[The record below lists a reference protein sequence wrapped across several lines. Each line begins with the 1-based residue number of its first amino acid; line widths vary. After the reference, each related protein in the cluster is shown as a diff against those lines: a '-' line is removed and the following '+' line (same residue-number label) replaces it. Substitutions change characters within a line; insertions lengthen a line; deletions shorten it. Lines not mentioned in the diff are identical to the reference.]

1 MSSMPITQ
9 RAAVL
14 EQHGKPLVIVKDRPI
29 PEAIP
34 GSIVIKVLATPLSR
48 YARTAFEG
56 TIPAPLLDPPF
67 VPCPRTL
74 GYVHK
79 VGSGTTSFKEG
90 DLVHVEPVVVARDDP
105 NVFIMQG
112 HVKGPP
118 GDKTDRLAKEEFR
131 DGALQQY
138 QRVPLENAYFIDE
151 KLIRELGIDLIN
163 LVSIST
169 FSPAAG
175 AIFESANLKVCDT
188 IIIGPSGGSFGGSAV
203 ELALAV
209 GANVVALGRNGEL
222 LQAMKQSLKS
232 SRLSTVLMTGDV
244 DADAAAILAATP
256 GGGGA
261 DVYNDWSPGGVA
273 VAPFLPSAIR
283 ALKSGGR
290 IVVSGGAYGVLEVPY
305 ISMVF
310 NRLSIEGSFMCNRE
324 SMTRLIRMIESGQL
338 DISTEGGT
346 KVRRYGLDE
355 IDMAIA
361 ITEETTR
368 WRSHTVVTPNQVD

>member
-1 MSSMPITQ
+1 MSSIPITQ
-9 RAAVL
+9 RVAVL
-14 EQHGKPLVIVKDRPI
+14 EQYGKPLVIVEDETI
-29 PEAIP
+29 PEATP
-34 GSIVIKVLATPLSR
+34 GSIVVKVLATPLSR
-48 YARTAFEG
+48 YARTAFDG

-79 VGSGTTSFKEG
+79 IGSGTTSFKEG
-90 DLVHVEPVVVARDDP
+90 DLVHVEPVVTARDDP

-118 GDKTDRLAKEEFR
+118 GDKTDRLAEGEFR

-138 QRVPLENAYFIDE
+138 QRVPLENAYRIDE
-151 KLIRELGIDLIN
+151 KLIGKLGIDLIN

-175 AIFESANLKVCDT
+175 PIFESAKLKVCDT
-188 IIIGPSGGSFGGSAV
+188 IIIGPSGGSFGGSAI

-209 GANVVALGRNGEL
+209 GANVVALGRNAEL
-222 LQAMKQSLKS
+222 LQAMKQILKS

-256 GGGGA
+256 CGGGA
-261 DVYNDWSPGGVA
+261 DVFNDWSPGGVT

-283 ALKSGGR
+283 ALKPGGR
-290 IVVSGGAYGVLEVPY
+290 IVVSGGAYGFLEVPY

-310 NRLSIEGSFMCNRE
+310 NRLSVEGSFMCNRD
-324 SMTRLIRMIESGQL
+324 SMIRLIHMIESGQL
-338 DISTEGGT
+338 DISTGSGT
-346 KVRRYGLDE
+346 QVRKFGLHE
-355 IDMAIA
+355 IDKAIA

>member
-1 MSSMPITQ
+1 MSSIPITQ

-34 GSIVIKVLATPLSR
+34 GSIVVKVLATPLSR
-48 YARTAFEG
+48 YARTTFDG

-79 VGSGTTSFKEG
+79 IGSGTTSFKEG

-118 GDKTDRLAKEEFR
+118 GDKTDRLAEGDFR

-138 QRVPLENAYFIDE
+138 QRVPLENAYRIDE
-151 KLIRELGIDLIN
+151 KLIRELGVDLIN
-163 LVSIST
+163 LVSLST

-209 GANVVALGRNGEL
+209 GGNVVALGRNGEM
-222 LQAMKQSLKS
+222 LQVMKQSLKS
-232 SRLSTVLMTGDV
+232 SRLSTVLMTGHV

-283 ALKSGGR
+283 ALKPGGR
-290 IVVSGGAYGVLEVPY
+290 IVISGGAYGSLEVPY

-324 SMTRLIRMIESGQL
+324 SMIRLIHMIESGQL

-346 KVRRYGLDE
+346 QVRRYGLGE
-355 IDMAIA
+355 IDKAIA

-368 WRSHTVVTPNQVD
+368 WRSHTVVTPN